1 MTSARFHAG
10 AGQVPPAFTT
20 HDRVRHGTHQGMYQG
35 AYHAAHDG
43 AQRGVHHGADH
54 GPAAPVPVARM
65 GRLVRL
71 GGAAL
76 SLGLLVGMVVW
87 AVQLATRD
95 ASTVPVIR
103 ALDGPM
109 RATPDDPGG
118 LQAAHQG
125 LAVNRLAEGAAAGS
139 VPDRLVLAPPPVE
152 LVSVDLF
159 SASRPAEVAPED
171 ASTPELAAQ
180 ETHELIQ
187 RLILRNQIADPAA
200 KGMAMIE
207 APTPLA
213 VPAPRLDIEVIPASI
228 AGVAQS
234 LRPMSRPATI
244 AALAPTQAAAAAPSD
259 LDPESLPAGT
269 RLVQLGAFDSP
280 TIAMAEW
287 DRLTTRF
294 PDFFAGRARV
304 IQQASSGGAD
314 FYRLRAHG
322 FDDLGATRRFCA
334 ALSAQNAPCI
344 PVTVR

>member
-1 MTSARFHAG
+1 MTSAGFHAG
-10 AGQVPPAFTT
+10 AGHVPPAFTA
-20 HDRVRHGTHQGMYQG
+20 HDRARHGTHQ
-35 AYHAAHDG
+35 ATYHAGHEG
-43 AQRGVHHGADH
+43 AHHGADH

-65 GRLVRL
+65 GRVFRL

-87 AVQLATRD
+87 AVQLATGD
-95 ASTVPVIR
+95 ATNVPVIR

-109 RATPDDPGG
+109 RATPEDPGG

-187 RLILRNQIADPAA
+187 RLILRNQTADPAA
-200 KGMAMIE
+200 NGMAMID

-213 VPAPRLDIEVIPASI
+213 VPAPRPDIEVIPASI

-234 LRPMSRPATI
+234 LRPMSRPAAI
-244 AALAPTQAAAAAPSD
+244 AALAPTETTAAAPSD
-259 LDPESLPAGT
+259 LDPASLPAGT

-280 TIAMAEW
+280 AIAMAEW
-287 DRLTTRF
+287 DRLTARF